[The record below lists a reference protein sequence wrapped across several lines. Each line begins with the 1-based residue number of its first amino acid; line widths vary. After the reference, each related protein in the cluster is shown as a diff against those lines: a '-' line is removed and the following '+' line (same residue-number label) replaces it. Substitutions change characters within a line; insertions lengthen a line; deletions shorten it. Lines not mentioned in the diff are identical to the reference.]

1 MHRPRTRALS
11 GEAMGV
17 PGMRT
22 GGTRRARDAS
32 GGSVRHARPRGG
44 GQSRELCG
52 ASGRLGC
59 RGPCGA
65 RSCRSQPGAPC
76 ASYPRGESPPPH
88 SAQSSVSCEVCSPHA
103 ALHMVPP
110 VVHGPELRYTAV
122 VGTVPWHFA
131 GAESS
136 ECARFVCG
144 ARFIGHCARGAAF
157 SSHFSRIFRI
167 AIGPSIGIRR
177 AGARRLA
184 KRAVTPLGG
193 AAGAPER
200 CRMLEL
206 KKDIIN
212 PFVPSRVHRVH

>member
-1 MHRPRTRALS
+1 
-11 GEAMGV
+11 MGV

-122 VGTVPWHFA
+122 VGAVPWHFA

-144 ARFIGHCARGAAF
+144 ARLFIGHVAHVAR
-157 SSHFSRIFRI
+157 SSHF
-167 AIGPSIGIRR
+167 R
-177 AGARRLA
+177 AYSALDRPLA
-184 KRAVTPLGG
+184 FA
-193 AAGAPER
+193 APER
-200 CRMLEL
+200 GGWRRGLSL
-206 KKDIIN
+206 PLVGLRGLRKD
-212 PFVPSRVHRVH
+212 VEC

>member
-122 VGTVPWHFA
+122 VGAVPWHFA

-136 ECARFVCG
+136 ECARFVC
-144 ARFIGHCARGAAF
+144 ARFIGHCARGAF
-157 SSHFSRIFRI
+157 VCHSRI
-167 AIGPSIGIRR
+167 PHWTESIGIRR

-193 AAGAPER
+193 AADR
-200 CRMLEL
+200 
-206 KKDIIN
+206 KS
-212 PFVPSRVHRVH
+212 VV